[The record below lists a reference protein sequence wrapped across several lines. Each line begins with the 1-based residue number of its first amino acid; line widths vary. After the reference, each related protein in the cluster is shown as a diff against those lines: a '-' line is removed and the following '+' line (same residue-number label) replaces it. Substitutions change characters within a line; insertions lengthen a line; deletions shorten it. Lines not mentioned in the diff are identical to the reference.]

1 MGTHIAENPGFSVEF
16 SLHFSIKTLLK
27 KKKPCHQQTSITAP
41 APEASLLLVLLTLD
55 LESSR

>member
-1 MGTHIAENPGFSVEF
+1 MGTHIAANPGFSVDISLLF
-16 SLHFSIKTLLK
+16 SLK
-27 KKKPCHQQTSITAP
+27 KKCHQQTSITTP